1 MARGISRIPKRS
13 KERHTEAVTTVGR
26 GRRDGEGALKDIAKR
41 ESRDEGTLKEV
52 AKRDSRGE
60 EALRNE
66 IKIECRGEGA
76 LRNVATKKSGD
87 PRAATPLL
95 RVEINREG
103 LITVVLRILST

>member
-13 KERHTEAVTTVGR
+13 KERLAEAVTTVGR
-26 GRRDGEGALKDIAKR
+26 WRRGGEGALRDI
-41 ESRDEGTLKEV
+41 

-60 EALRNE
+60 EALRNG
-66 IKIECRGEGA
+66 IKIESSDEGA

>member
-1 MARGISRIPKRS
+1 MN
-13 KERHTEAVTTVGR
+13 ERDSGRHAEAVTTVER
-26 GRRDGEGALKDIAKR
+26 WTGAR
-41 ESRDEGTLKEV
+41 EGTLKEV
-52 AKRDSRGE
+52 AKRESS
-60 EALRNE
+60 
-66 IKIECRGEGA
+66 GEGA

>member
-1 MARGISRIPKRS
+1 MNERGSG
-13 KERHTEAVTTVGR
+13 RHTEAVTTVGR
-26 GRRDGEGALKDIAKR
+26 WRRGSEGALRDI
-41 ESRDEGTLKEV
+41 

-66 IKIECRGEGA
+66 IKRDSSGERA

>member
-13 KERHTEAVTTVGR
+13 KERLAEAVTTVGR
-26 GRRDGEGALKDIAKR
+26 WRRGGEGALRDIAKR
-41 ESRDEGTLKEV
+41 DSRDEGALREV

-60 EALRNE
+60 EALRNG
-66 IKIECRGEGA
+66 IKIESSDEGA